1 MRWRDLAVLAGLTAC
16 GPAAAAQSVRT
27 CLVVLDKTGGTGRQ
41 VAVAGGVY
49 HLFQA
54 GGIWAHCQG
63 EETKWYSDSIA
74 WYQDLDR
81 FDMVGHVDFQD
92 ATAHLTSERA
102 AYFLREER
110 LDASGNAQLVNRVS
124 HSVLHGPQLTYY
136 RRAPGIRDTTRLV
149 ATRRPTIEYRSERD
163 SADAEPYVIVADRV
177 QLVGNSA
184 ASAWGS
190 VTIDRSDFH
199 SKADSATLDTEVGTG
214 TLMSRA
220 EIHGGDSTGYT
231 LNGRDIRYRLED
243 RALRW
248 VQAEREAVAV
258 SAEWTVEADTVT
270 FDILDDRIQSGQAWG
285 DSTRATATSV
295 SNMITA
301 DSLAIDAPWQVLRTV
316 KGIGTARATTRTDSA
331 DAEPDWVAGDTVTAS
346 FAPTM
351 DGRTALS
358 GIEAMGHAST
368 FYRVFPDGDR
378 TLTPDLS
385 YSRGERIVAQF
396 VGERLQRV
404 DIVGKS
410 DGVYLEGQ
418 RRKQP

>member
-1 MRWRDLAVLAGLTAC
+1 VAILAGLSAC
-16 GPAAAAQSVRT
+16 ASIPAVAQSVRT
-27 CLVVLDKTGGTGRQ
+27 CYVDVDRTGGEGRQ
-41 VAVAGGVY
+41 VAVPGGVF
-49 HLFQA
+49 HVFQG
-54 GGIWAHCQG
+54 GGIWAHCRG
-63 EETKWYSDSIA
+63 EDTRWYSDSIA

-81 FDMVGHVDFQD
+81 FDMIGHVDFQD
-92 ATAHLTSERA
+92 ATAHMTSERA
-102 AYFLREER
+102 SYFLRDER
-110 LDASGNAQLVNRVS
+110 LDAAGNARLVNRVTR
-124 HSVLHGPQLTYY
+124 SVLRGPQITYY
-136 RRAPGIRDTTRLV
+136 RRAAGVRDTTRLM

-163 SADAEPYVIVADRV
+163 SAGAEPYLIVADLVR
-177 QLVGNSA
+177 LVGNSA
-184 ASAWGS
+184 ASAWGN

-199 SKADSATLDTEVGTG
+199 AKADSATLDTEVGTG
-214 TLMSRA
+214 TLLSRA
-220 EIHGGDSTGYT
+220 EVRGGDSTGYT
-231 LNGRDIRYRLED
+231 LSGRDIHYRLED

-248 VQAEREAVAV
+248 VRAERDAVAV
-258 SAEWTVEADTVT
+258 SADWTVRADTVA

-295 SNMITA
+295 ANTITA
-301 DSLAIDAPWQVLRTV
+301 DSLAIDAPGQILHAVR
-316 KGIGTARATTRTDSA
+316 GIRSARATTRTDSA

-358 GIEAMGHAST
+358 GIEAMGHASA

-378 TLTPDLS
+378 TRTPDLS
-385 YSRGERIVAQF
+385 YSRGQRIVARFQND
-396 VGERLQRV
+396 RLARV